1 MTMEKKKPI
10 LNLVTRNFRR
20 GNFSDLHAM
29 VDVYLVN
36 EDETETFISTYQWNP
51 VYDLNFIWRGC
62 RLIANMKQA
71 ESLATFWGRQYG
83 RKAIEYF
90 GILKGTGKYWNMEFE
105 STSARESLLREFWGY
120 IGLFKPDLYEIESCL
135 TQDAEIVKECV
146 TFQEFCDS
154 LGYDSDSISAHKIYE
169 DCQKVYDILITTGR
183 MRELEELHEDD

>member
-1 MTMEKKKPI
+1 MEKKKPI

-20 GNFSDLHAM
+20 GNFSDLRAM

-51 VYDLNFIWRGC
+51 VYGLNLAWKGY

-71 ESLATFWGRQYG
+71 ESLANFWEHKYG
-83 RKAIEYF
+83 RNAVEYW
-90 GILKGTGKYWNMEFE
+90 GILKGTGKYWNTEFK
-105 STSARESLLREFWGY
+105 STSARESLLREFWNY
-120 IGLFKPDLYEIESCL
+120 IKPFKPDLYDIESCL
-135 TQDAEIVKECV
+135 AQDAKIVKEHV
-146 TFQEFCDS
+146 AFKEFCDS
-154 LGYDSDSISAHKIYE
+154 LGYDSDSISAYKIYE